1 MRITKKLLF
10 PAIMAMAFC
19 VASAETKDYSLN
31 INDFDELKVVDGIN
45 VVYHTSADSAG
56 VITFSCEPAMADKLM
71 FESGKKR
78 LKIEVAIDD
87 QGRVPDLPVV
97 HVRSSM
103 LTRVENSGDSTVIVD
118 LDGPVQAFK
127 ARIVGNG
134 TLIVRGVYA
143 NSAEGRIS
151 TGHGHL
157 VMQGRAAT
165 AKLSNIGTG
174 PIEAGSLDAKD
185 VKCWVLGTGP
195 IDCRATERLHIV
207 GAGSGKVYYTG
218 NPGEVTNRTIGVKAI
233 PIEEH

>member
-1 MRITKKLLF
+1 MTLQRLASFFAAGLL
-10 PAIMAMAFC
+10 ALA
-19 VASAETKDYSLN
+19 ASAQQKDYSLK
-31 INDFDELKVVDGIN
+31 IDDFNELKVVDGIN
-45 VVYHTSADSAG
+45 VVYHTDADSSG
-56 VITFSCEPAMADKLM
+56 MVTFTCDPATADKLI
-71 FESGKKR
+71 FESSKKR

-87 QGRVPDLPVV
+87 QGTVPDLPVV

-103 LTRVENSGDSTVIVD
+103 LTRVENSGDSTVTVD
-118 LDGPVQAFK
+118 LNGPVQSFK

-143 NSAEGRIS
+143 NNAEGRIS

-207 GAGSGKVYYTG
+207 GAGSGKVYYAG
-218 NPGEVTNRTIGVKAI
+218 NPSEVTNRTIGVKAI
-233 PIEEH
+233 AIEN